1 MRRER
6 SIRLLVKT
14 GPARGISAQ
23 IIVLSSVLG
32 VQILQVPVYLSVLS
46 PEVYGS
52 FLVLI
57 AVPTTAAMAD
67 FGLLSASSTR
77 LLTLVARKQNDAA
90 EELFRLTFSIVAAIS
105 VILLVIAAFI
115 SNSLDLAQPGINANT
130 ARTIVF
136 LYVIYAVLCLHSSI
150 CEMAMRGNN
159 AYATAWLW
167 IAGIRIIEF
176 VACSAVLILT
186 SSLATAVCGL
196 VVSRA
201 IGLASLLIKAKK
213 TVPWVSFRPLFGK
226 SAALQGLLRPTL
238 GSAALPVGN
247 SLLNQGLVLAINA
260 ALGPSSVVIYTT
272 GRTLMNTSRQI
283 TNAIANG
290 VLPSLT
296 QYTALG
302 NVKKAAR
309 LLRIS
314 LLFSC
319 CAAAAV
325 SLLLILLGPKIVEL
339 WTLNELKLPTNL
351 LLLLA
356 LLSLPEAC
364 WLVLSLR
371 LLAANEHFGY
381 ATMYVGSALAVLTI
395 AFAVDFGALESF
407 VWILIAQS
415 LTMVLVTFLAGKRS
429 LTKNELV

>member
-1 MRRER
+1 MR
-6 SIRLLVKT
+6 T
-14 GPARGISAQ
+14 GPARGIGAQ
-23 IIVLSSVLG
+23 IVVLSSVVG

-77 LLTLVARKQNDAA
+77 LLSLVARKQNSAA
-90 EELFRLTFSIVAAIS
+90 EVLFRTTFSIVAGIS
-105 VILLVIAAFI
+105 ILLLVVACVI
-115 SNSLDLAQPGINANT
+115 STTLDLAQPGIDSNM
-130 ARTIVF
+130 ARIIVV
-136 LYVIYAVLCLHSSI
+136 LYVLYAVLCLNSSV

-176 VACSAVLILT
+176 VACAGVLIFT
-186 SSLATAVCGL
+186 SSLSAAVVAL

-201 IGLASLLIKAKK
+201 IGLAFLLIKAKT
-213 TVPWVSFRPLFGK
+213 TVPWVTFRPLLGK
-226 SAALQGLLRPTL
+226 SVALQGLLRPTL

-260 ALGPSSVVIYTT
+260 ALGPGAVVIYTT
-272 GRTLMNTSRQI
+272 GRTLMNTSRQV

-302 NVKKAAR
+302 KAKQAAR

-314 LLFSC
+314 LLVSC
-319 CAAAAV
+319 CSAAAM
-325 SLLLILLGPKIVEL
+325 SLALILLGPKIVEL

-351 LLLLA
+351 LVLLA

-381 ATMYVGSALAVLTI
+381 STIYVGTALAVLGI
-395 AFAVDFGALESF
+395 AFAADLGALESF

-415 LTMVLVTFLAGKRS
+415 LTMVFVTLFAGKRS
-429 LTKNELV
+429 LIRNAVV